1 MTRTYDFVEPA
12 ITTPVLSS
20 EHDDPDHRDLQ
31 YTSTADGSK
40 LPTNWDLR
48 RDGAWP
54 LAQGCDNSVVTSAAC
69 AVANYAAS
77 MSRSL
82 FKEPLSRLF
91 LSYNAEA
98 IQPGGSN
105 STRLLLKALQRH
117 GLCRE
122 ADWPDTLANKG
133 FEPPKATYG
142 AVNIAVNFKYLRVQQ
157 TRIDLMKALVAEG
170 PVLATLTVYPAF
182 VSKKV
187 RDWGELPLPGTGE
200 SCKGQVTAVIVGY
213 DDLKERFLLQTS
225 FGPFD
230 WGLGGCC
237 WVPYKYLLD
246 PLLCSDLWVMTPR

>member
-1 MTRTYDFVEPA
+1 MTRTYEFAEPA

-20 EHDDPDHRDLQ
+20 ERDDPDHRDLQ
-31 YTSTADGSK
+31 YTSAADGSM
-40 LPTNWDLR
+40 LPTTYDLR
-48 RDGAWP
+48 RDGAWT

-77 MSRSL
+77 ISRSL

-98 IQPGGSN
+98 IRPGGSN
-105 STRLLLKALQRH
+105 STRSLLKALQRH

-142 AVNIAVNFKYLRVQQ
+142 AVNIAVDFKYLRVRQS
-157 TRIDLMKALVAEG
+157 RIDLMKALVAAG
-170 PVLATLTVYPAF
+170 PVLATLAVYSAF
-182 VSKKV
+182 YSKRV
-187 RDWGELPLPGTGE
+187 RDWGKLPLPGAGE
-200 SCKGQVTAVIVGY
+200 SSIGEVTVVIVGY

-225 FGPFD
+225 FGPWD
-230 WGLGGCC
+230 C
-237 WVPYKYLLD
+237 
-246 PLLCSDLWVMTPR
+246 